1 MKIFFSNKMSAI
13 KEFCANLTNIF
24 LVIFFYLKNEMIV
37 ITSWIIK
44 GYLALLTNIVLRFAR
59 IYLDLIA
66 SIVGTFAPSRK
77 GKVPAITDRL
87 LLRPASQLVN
97 DIKSGKVHIHYYLS
111 LFFIKIVIKF
121 NKYLIHNL

>member
-1 MKIFFSNKMSAI
+1 MNSFFFNKMCAI
-13 KEFCANLTNIF
+13 KEFCATLTVIF
-24 LVIFFYLKNEMIV
+24 LVIFFFLKYEMIV
-37 ITSWIIK
+37 IISLVIN
-44 GYLALLTNIVLRFAR
+44 GYFVLLTNIVSRFAR